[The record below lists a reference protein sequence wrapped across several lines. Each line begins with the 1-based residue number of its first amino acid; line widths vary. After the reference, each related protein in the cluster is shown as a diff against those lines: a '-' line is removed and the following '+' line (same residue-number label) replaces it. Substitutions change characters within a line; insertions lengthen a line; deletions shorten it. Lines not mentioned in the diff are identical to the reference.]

1 MDTIIIIMYLYAFI
15 VGMCVAS
22 FMNVVIYRVPNH
34 LDFVKGRS
42 FCPNCHETLKPYDMI
57 PVLSWIILKG
67 KCRNCKSNISIRYP
81 IIEFIGGV
89 LAVWIFHHYMFTWDT
104 LLVFA
109 LSMILLVISMVDID
123 TMEIPN
129 GFIISCLI
137 CVIISVLIHPEV
149 SILTRLIGMLIVS
162 VPMCLINF
170 IVSDSFGGGD
180 IKLMAVCGFML
191 GWSNTLLA
199 TFIAIILAGTYAI
212 YLIASKK
219 LDKKDH
225 IAFGPYLCIGIFI
238 AIMYGTEIINAYLT
252 LFGF

>member
-1 MDTIIIIMYLYAFI
+1 MDIIISIMYLYAFI
-15 VGMCVAS
+15 VGMCIAS

-89 LAVWIFHHYMFTWDT
+89 LAVWIFHHFMFTWDT
-104 LLVFA
+104 ILVFS

-137 CVIISVLIHPEV
+137 CAIISVFLHPEI
-149 SILTRLIGMLIVS
+149 SIVTRLIGLLVVS
-162 VPMCLINF
+162 VPMCLINL
-170 IVSDSFGGGD
+170 IVNDSFGGGD
-180 IKLMAVCGFML
+180 IKLIAVCGFVL
-191 GWSNTLLA
+191 GWSYTLLA
-199 TFIAIILAGTYAI
+199 TFIAIILAGLYAI

-225 IAFGPYLCIGIFI
+225 IAFGPYLCFGVFI
-238 AIMYGTEIINAYLT
+238 AIMYGTQIINTYLS

>member
-67 KCRNCKSNISIRYP
+67 KCRNCKSDISIRYP

-89 LAVWIFHHYMFTWDT
+89 FAVWIFYHYMFTWDT

-129 GFIISCLI
+129 GFIISCMI

-149 SILTRLIGMLIVS
+149 PILTRLIGMLIVS
-162 VPMCLINF
+162 VPMCLINL

-225 IAFGPYLCIGIFI
+225 IAFGPYLCVGIFI
-238 AIMYGTEIINAYLT
+238 AVMYGTEIINAYLT